1 MEYNEDDVIA
11 DYYDG
16 DDYSEGLGCPDAEE

>member
-1 MEYNEDDVIA
+1 MEYDEDDVIA